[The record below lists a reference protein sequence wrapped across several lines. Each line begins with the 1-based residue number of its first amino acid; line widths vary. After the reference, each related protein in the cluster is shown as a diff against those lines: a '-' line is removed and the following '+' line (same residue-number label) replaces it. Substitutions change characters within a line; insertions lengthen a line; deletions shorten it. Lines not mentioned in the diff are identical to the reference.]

1 MTHPLD
7 NPVWNA
13 LTGPRRALGEQR
25 GRAAR
30 FDADVSPFSA
40 VDDPLDAAA
49 YDDLHDLIGPG
60 NLGVLFVRDVAVPD
74 GWRELFRYPCHQ
86 LVATDVDVAAAPD
99 DLLPLGADDVP
110 EMLALVERTKP
121 GPFAPRTVEMGG
133 YVGVRNDAGELVAM
147 AGERLRVDGY
157 SEVSAVCTLEEVRGQ
172 GLATKLVLAVVAGIR
187 ARGEE
192 AFLHVATDNTNA
204 LRLYLAMG
212 FVERIRADALGLRAP
227 G

>member
-7 NPVWNA
+7 NTVWNA
-13 LTGPRRALGEQR
+13 LTGPWRALGEHR

-30 FDADVSPFSA
+30 FESDVSVFSG
-40 VDDPLDAAA
+40 VDDPNDAAA
-49 YDDLHDLIGPG
+49 FDDLRDLICPG
-60 NLGVLFVRDVAVPD
+60 HVAVLFAPELAIPD
-74 GWRELFRYPCHQ
+74 GWSEAFRYPCHQ
-86 LVATDVDVAAAPD
+86 LVATDVDIAAAPD
-99 DLLPLGADDVP
+99 DLLPLGVDDVP
-110 EMLALVERTKP
+110 EMLELVERTKP
-121 GPFAPRTVEMGG
+121 GPFAPRTIELGG
-133 YVGVRNDAGELVAM
+133 YVGVRDDAGRLVAM
-147 AGERLRVDGY
+147 AGERLRVDGF